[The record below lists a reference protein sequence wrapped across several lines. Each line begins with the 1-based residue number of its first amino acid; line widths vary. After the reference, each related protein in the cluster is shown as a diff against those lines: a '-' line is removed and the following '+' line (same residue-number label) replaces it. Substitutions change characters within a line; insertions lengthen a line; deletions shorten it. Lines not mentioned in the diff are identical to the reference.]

1 MKHFALPTLV
11 SFVVTLGCGKRYE
24 SHNVAASPT
33 PAAVAERAAP
43 HNTERYDHI
52 RDNAFEPTSSKPLST
67 FAIDV
72 DTASYANVR
81 RMLDEGR
88 LPPADAV
95 RIEELVNYF
104 PYAEVRPADGHTL
117 GVVADIAPCPWQP
130 GNLLA
135 RVQVGSKSADR
146 RDVVRRNLV
155 FLIDVSGSMNDAN
168 KLPLLKRALGELV
181 SDLGRDDRVA
191 IVVYAGA
198 AGVVL
203 DSTPG
208 DDREAIEDALDDLEA
223 GGSTNGAGGIIAAYE
238 LAAKGFIAGGDN
250 RVLLATDGDFN
261 VGQTSDGELVR
272 LIEDKKKTGVYLT
285 VLGFGGGNYN
295 DAGLE
300 GLADRGNGNY
310 FYIDSLDEARKVL
323 VDDGGANLVTVA
335 RDVKIQVEMN
345 PAAVA
350 RYRLIGYEN
359 RALRDEDF
367 ANDRVDGG
375 EIGPGH
381 TVTALY
387 ELVPAGHGGGADVA
401 LRYQGER
408 DLTAAAQGDEL
419 FTVKVRYQSP
429 DITKTESR
437 LVERAVSNVTERFE
451 RMPDDFRFAAAVA
464 AFGML
469 LRGSEHKGNATV
481 ADVLAW
487 ADGANPEDDAL
498 RAEFVQLVRAAAK
511 LAARDGDGSSRP

>member
-1 MKHFALPTLV
+1 MKTFALPTLL
-11 SFVVTLGCGKRYE
+11 SFVLTFGCGRRNE
-24 SHNVAASPT
+24 APNVAYAPT
-33 PAAVAERAAP
+33 MAAERAAPTTP

-52 RDNAFEPTSSKPLST
+52 RDNSFEPTSAKPLST

-104 PYAEVRPADGHTL
+104 PYAEVRPAEGHTL
-117 GVVADIAPCPWQP
+117 GIVADIAPCPWQP

-135 RVQVGSKSADR
+135 RVQVGSKSPDA
-146 RDVVRRNLV
+146 RDVVHRNLV
-155 FLIDVSGSMNDAN
+155 FLLDVSGSMNEAN
-168 KLPLLKRALGELV
+168 KLPLLKRAMGELV
-181 SDLGRDDRVA
+181 RDLGPDDRVA

-203 DSTPG
+203 DSTAG
-208 DDREAIEDALDDLEA
+208 DDHEAIEDALDALEA
-223 GGSTNGAGGIIAAYE
+223 GGSTNGAGGIFAAYD
-238 LAAKGFIAGGDN
+238 LAAKGFIKGGDN

-261 VGQTSDGELVR
+261 VGPSSDGELVR
-272 LIEDKKKTGVYLT
+272 LIEDKKKTGVFLT

-310 FYIDSLDEARKVL
+310 FYIDSIDEARKVL

-350 RYRLIGYEN
+350 QYRLIGYEN

-387 ELVPAGHGGGADVA
+387 ELVPAGRASGDGVA

-408 DLTAAAQGDEL
+408 ELSAAAQGGEL

-437 LVERAVSNVTERFE
+437 LVERTISNVSERFAA
-451 RMPDDFRFAAAVA
+451 MPDDFRFAASVA

-469 LRGSEHKGNATV
+469 LRDSEHKGNATFG
-481 ADVLAW
+481 DVLGW
-487 ADGANPEDDAL
+487 ADDARADDEHRDA
-498 RAEFVQLVRAAAK
+498 FIDLVREAAK